1 MDYANIFIIVNLIK
15 NWKEDKK
22 YKMFGISGTALGAI
36 LRAKGKSYKEISI
49 VSVVYAIIVLLI
61 SVVLLILGTATI
73 SGLIVWIPESVAAG
87 ITVTGLSL
95 AFVGAI
101 LAGITAFVSMIL
113 GAAIMDAAEAI
124 IRGVR

>member
-1 MDYANIFIIVNLIK
+1 
-15 NWKEDKK
+15 
-22 YKMFGISGTALGAI
+22 MFGISGTALGAI